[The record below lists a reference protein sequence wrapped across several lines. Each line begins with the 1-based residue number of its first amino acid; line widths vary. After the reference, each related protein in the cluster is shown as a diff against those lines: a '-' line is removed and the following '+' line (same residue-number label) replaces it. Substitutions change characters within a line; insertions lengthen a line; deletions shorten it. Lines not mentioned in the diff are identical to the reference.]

1 MDKTLKNIL
10 DDQIKLIE
18 ILAREQKRQSAL
30 LDSIQDDLN
39 DLMKITTTDDT
50 VETTT
55 DDMIMVKRKY
65 LSL

>member
-18 ILAREQKRQSAL
+18 ILAREQKRQSSL

-39 DLMKITTTDDT
+39 DLMKITTADDK
-50 VETTT
+50 VYK
-55 DDMIMVKRKY
+55 I
-65 LSL
+65 